1 MGGIQFS
8 DRRQIRDRI
17 VGKIEYAVSGFMAC
31 ILDPFRTGDAHAGRI
46 QHVKMAHL
54 FFGQH
59 AITIGIDLRTELLRV
74 QDQLFQLWI
83 LKMDDVRRV
92 FA

>member
-1 MGGIQFS
+1 
-8 DRRQIRDRI
+8 
-17 VGKIEYAVSGFMAC
+17 
-31 ILDPFRTGDAHAGRI
+31 
-46 QHVKMAHL
+46 MAHL
-54 FFGQH
+54 FLGQH